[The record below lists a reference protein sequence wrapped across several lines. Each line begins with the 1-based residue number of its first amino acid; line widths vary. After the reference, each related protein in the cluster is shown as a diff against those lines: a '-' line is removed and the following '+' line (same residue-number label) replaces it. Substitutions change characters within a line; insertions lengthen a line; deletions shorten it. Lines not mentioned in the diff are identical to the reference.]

1 MTIAIP
7 AQRAS
12 LQETAPCGTPASSD
26 SRQVTPL
33 DSSGPAGRGTP
44 SATHGTAGPEDTIE
58 LQRDL
63 DGIYCL
69 LEQNVISDEQ
79 AWEMAARARAA
90 TRPATPSQAPQASLP
105 PVPLRRLR
113 LLSDDQRWQ
122 VLLFLSGAVP
132 GEVERAIAASLTPRS
147 TAGLAW

>member
-7 AQRAS
+7 AQRSAS
-12 LQETAPCGTPASSD
+12 LQETATCRTSASSD
-26 SRQVTPL
+26 SRQVTG
-33 DSSGPAGRGTP
+33 SSGPAPAGVEPGLP
-44 SATHGTAGPEDTIE
+44 AGPGDTIE
-58 LQRDL
+58 LERDL

-79 AWEMAARARAA
+79 AWVMAARARAA
-90 TRPATPSQAPQASLP
+90 TRPATPPSQAPRVSVP

-113 LLSDDQRWQ
+113 LLSEDQRWQ
-122 VLLFLSGAVP
+122 VLLFLSGVVP